1 MKTVAEC
8 STAEEALVLK
18 SLLADCG
25 VAAFLPD
32 ERLVS
37 YPPAVGSLR
46 VQVADEDEES
56 ARSILANGA
65 P

>member
-8 STAEEALVLK
+8 STADEALVVQ

-37 YPPAVGSLR
+37 YPPTLGSLR
-46 VQVADEDEES
+46 VQVADEDEEA
-56 ARSILANGA
+56 ARAILADKA